1 MAQEEM
7 YFDTWLAYGVDHKW
21 AMYPVCY
28 MHDGVHTTEDEENE
42 MEEGGD
48 PCLHVI
54 RVFST
59 EEEFDSAMSRMNDI
73 LPYRIPRDL

>member
-1 MAQEEM
+1 
-7 YFDTWLAYGVDHKW
+7 
-21 AMYPVCY
+21 
-28 MHDGVHTTEDEENE
+28 MHDGVPTTEDEENE

-59 EEEFDSAMSRMNDI
+59 EEEFDSALSRMNDI